1 MHCRDYTRAEAL
13 RAAARAGN
21 GLPAIE
27 AGMPVP
33 AGTGLTRRSVLLRGA
48 GLALSVYGAAK
59 LPWFEDGV
67 AEAAAAPP
75 GPVLVQVFLQGGID
89 SLTLLAPTADADYRR
104 LRGPL
109 ALAEGAGTAA
119 TADPR
124 LRWHPAAASLA
135 ALDRGGRVAVMPAV
149 GYDHADQSHF
159 VSRHFY
165 EVGALD
171 ANARTGWLGRYLDRH
186 GSPSNPLQGLA
197 LDYALAP
204 ALASARVPVATI
216 DSPANYPL
224 WAQDVWGEVDN
235 ALQRAYPALGRAHRR
250 GEPAVRQAADAAYQ
264 SGRLKDALK
273 VFEVGDENGD
283 GEPDRDPYGTP
294 VSARYPQA
302 DDPFPDRLAALAAML
317 GRGLPLRCVALTA
330 PGDYDT
336 HSDQAARLPDQ
347 IRLTFDALAAFQRDL
362 DARGLGDR
370 VLVHV
375 WSEFGRRAEQN
386 GSGTDHGAAGIGLLL
401 GSRVRPQMLGE
412 FPGLARLDDLGNLRA
427 TSDFR
432 ALYGALLEQWFGV
445 DAAPIVPD
453 AKRFA
458 RPALIR

>member
-1 MHCRDYTRAEAL
+1 VHCRDYSRAEAI
-13 RAAARAGN
+13 RAGN
-21 GLPAIE
+21 GLPAVE

-48 GLALSVYGAAK
+48 GLALSVYGASK

-67 AEAAAAPP
+67 AEAAAGPP

-89 SLTLLAPTADADYRR
+89 SLTLLAPTADADYHR

-109 ALAEGAGTAA
+109 ALDGSAGTPS

-124 LRWHPAAASLA
+124 LRWHPAAGSLA
-135 ALDRGGRVAVMPAV
+135 ALDRAGRVAVMPAV
-149 GYDHADQSHF
+149 GYTHPDQSHF

-171 ANARTGWLGRYLDRH
+171 PNARTGWLGRYLDQH

-216 DSPANYPL
+216 DSPANYTL

-235 ALQRAYPALGRAHRR
+235 ALQRAYPALGRAHRH
-250 GEPAVRQAADAAYQ
+250 GDPAVRQAGDAAYQ
-264 SGRLKDALK
+264 SGQLKDALK
-273 VFEVGDENGD
+273 VFEVGDADGD
-283 GEPDRDPYGTP
+283 GQPDRDPYGTP
-294 VSARYPQA
+294 AAAAYPTA

-317 GRGLPLRCVALTA
+317 ARGLPLRCVALTA

-336 HSDQAARLPDQ
+336 HADQASRLPDQ

-362 DARGLGDR
+362 DARGLGNR

-401 GSRVRPQMLGE
+401 GARVRPQLLGE

-432 ALYGALLEQWFGV
+432 ALYCALLEQWFGV
-445 DAAPIVPD
+445 DAAPIVPG
-453 AKRFA
+453 AKGFA
-458 RPALIR
+458 RPSLIR